1 MDSWMD
7 SDLYELIGVERTAST
22 QEIKKGYRKKA
33 LSCHPDKNPNNPK
46 ATELFHKLSRAL
58 EILTDTSARAAY
70 DKVVNAKHQAKLR
83 AKEFDSKRK
92 KLKEDLEAR
101 ENAYKESLNTDSNF
115 KSDKDKLQA
124 EIERL
129 QKEGS
134 RQLQEEIALMKKRF
148 EKQSNVF
155 CSESEI
161 NSDCYRLKVKW
172 KSDKSQTS
180 NDEYDYHTLHQIF
193 SKYGKIIALVISTT
207 KKGRA
212 VIEYQK
218 RNDAEMALNCEVGL
232 VQNPLKL
239 QQLWKE
245 EKKSNICT
253 TGTVCNDITC
263 TKHMVNQTTLDIE
276 QFEHSVLSNLK
287 KAEERKRSSG
297 KTNVTES
304 T

>member
-70 DKVVNAKHQAKLR
+70 DKVVNAKYQAKLR

-148 EKQSNVF
+148 EKQSNAF

-172 KSDKSQTS
+172 KSCKSQTS

-193 SKYGKIIALVISTT
+193 SKYGKIIALVISTS

-218 RNDAEMALNCEVGL
+218 RNDAEMALSCEVGL

>member
-7 SDLYELIGVERTAST
+7 SDLYELIGVDRTAST

-46 ATELFHKLSRAL
+46 ANELFHKLSRAL

-70 DKVVNAKHQAKLR
+70 DKVINAKYQAKLR

-161 NSDCYRLKVKW
+161 NDCYRLKVKW
-172 KSDKSQTS
+172 KCHKSQTS
-180 NDEYDYHTLHQIF
+180 NDEYDYRTLHQIF
-193 SKYGKIIALVISTT
+193 SKYGKIIALVISST

-212 VIEYQK
+212 VIEYQE

-239 QQLWKE
+239 QKLWNE
-245 EKKSNICT
+245 EKKSNVCT
-253 TGTVCNDITC
+253 KTVCNDVTC
-263 TKHMVNQTTLDIE
+263 TNRTVNQTTLDIE

-287 KAEERKRSSG
+287 KAEERKRSGG